1 MAQGLLHGPRPADEA
16 LEALAGALPPNPYPA
31 AMLVQSQLLA
41 MLGRGEEARR
51 LAEEQAARLSEIEGP
66 RRRRGEEDLAVVA
79 VYEGDYEKA
88 VEAMT
93 MRVAALEESDHS
105 SFLSTQAPKL
115 GRWLCLAGRYDDAER
130 YARLGR
136 DLGDER
142 DHATQTLW
150 RQAQALV
157 HSGRGEHEEAERLA
171 REAVQVADRS
181 DNLNSQGET
190 RADLGLILTAA
201 GRGAD
206 AAPVLEEAIDRF
218 ERKRNVVM
226 AGRARERLAEIRKE
240 NR

>member
-1 MAQGLLHGPRPADEA
+1 
-16 LEALAGALPPNPYPA
+16 
-31 AMLVQSQLLA
+31 
-41 MLGRGEEARR
+41 
-51 LAEEQAARLSEIEGP
+51 
-66 RRRRGEEDLAVVA
+66 
-79 VYEGDYEKA
+79 
-88 VEAMT
+88 
-93 MRVAALEESDHS
+93 
-105 SFLSTQAPKL
+105 
-115 GRWLCLAGRYDDAER
+115 LCLAGRYDDAER